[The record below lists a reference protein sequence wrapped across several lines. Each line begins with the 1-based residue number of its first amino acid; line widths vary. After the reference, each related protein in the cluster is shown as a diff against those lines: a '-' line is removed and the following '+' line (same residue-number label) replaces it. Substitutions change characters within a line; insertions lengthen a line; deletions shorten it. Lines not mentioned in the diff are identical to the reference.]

1 MTDVFIDDMKLDFED
16 TGNDAAVG
24 ELITAVEKEI
34 KGLRRFI
41 KEVSADNENK
51 WWALPTLQGAF
62 SKHKVADYKE
72 IRIKTMPFDQ
82 FALESHETIH
92 EYVRHITNSIKSCIS
107 VVRGKGSYEDAFT
120 NIFEGLIE
128 ATKTI
133 DALSTGSRAYNMEI
147 FKEDPALYYAE
158 ILKNI
163 EALKGARDADDT
175 VLLTD
180 ILEYETIPLLER
192 LEEKL
197 FGRTDS

>member
-41 KEVSADNENK
+41 KEVSADNES
-51 WWALPTLQGAF
+51 LSGRGAF
-62 SKHKVADYKE
+62 SKQRVSGYKE

-82 FALESHETIH
+82 FALESHETLH
-92 EYVRHITNSIKSCIS
+92 EYVRHITDNIKSCIS
-107 VVRGKGSYEDAFT
+107 VVRGKGSYEGAFT

-128 ATKTI
+128 VTRTMES
-133 DALSTGSRAYNMEI
+133 LSTGSRAYDIEI
-147 FKEDPALYYAE
+147 FKEDPALYYEE
-158 ILKNI
+158 ILRNI

-175 VLLTD
+175 VLLAD

-192 LEEKL
+192 VEEKL
-197 FGRTDS
+197 FGRMDS

>member
-16 TGNDAAVG
+16 TENDVTVG
-24 ELITAVEKEI
+24 ELISAIEKDI
-34 KGLRRFI
+34 KAARRFI
-41 KEVSADNENK
+41 RDVSADGES
-51 WWALPTLQGAF
+51 LSGTGAF
-62 SKHKVADYKE
+62 SKYKVSGYKE
-72 IRIKTMPFDQ
+72 IRIKTTPFGQ

-92 EYVRHITNSIKSCIS
+92 EYVRHITDSIKSCIS

-128 ATKTI
+128 ITKTM
-133 DALSTGSRAYNMEI
+133 DALSTGSRAYNIEI
-147 FKEDPALYYAE
+147 FKDDPARYYEE

-175 VLLTD
+175 VLLAD

-192 LEEKL
+192 MEEKL
-197 FGRTDS
+197 FGRMDS